1 MSITKYV
8 CRFGQPL
15 LTQSKHV
22 SYSYTVQRGIVNP
35 VEQVMYEYGCISS
48 DGTIEDL

>member
-8 CRFGQPL
+8 SRVGQPL

-22 SYSYTVQRGIVNP
+22 SHSYTVQRGTVSP
-35 VEQVMYEYGCISS
+35 VEQVMYEYGCSGS
-48 DGTIEDL
+48 DGAIEVL